1 MKIIVVWGL
10 IKRCSQPVK
19 AFEKLHSNTIRY
31 VENPYAK
38 KGFLVFLVI
47 NLQHSREKQ
56 VFSSPVLISCN
67 GFVSDE
73 QFCLSTILSKFEC
86 YSSQYSSRYIS
97 VLSAWV
103 YIWLFAR
110 LICFSKN
117 FPFFTFHALETQFPE
132 FSKKFRSSFE
142 GFMVRPA
149 VSFDQVID
157 TIKEVLNFVPT
168 LCILEMTIQLFC
180 CEMIRVFTFITQRLP
195 KSIKPSVSSLIREF

>member
-149 VSFDQVID
+149 VSFDSSRLFWRSHRYYQRSL
-157 TIKEVLNFVPT
+157 ELRSNT
-168 LCILEMTIQLFC
+168 LHLGDDHSALLLWNDKGIYFHYPALAKVYKT
-180 CEMIRVFTFITQRLP
+180 
-195 KSIKPSVSSLIREF
+195 VSL